1 MAATIRAR
9 RLLRDH
15 FLKRFLDNDLISPNT
30 DRHEVLVLLAASLAV
45 PGLVITVLLLGQK
58 YVIGIPTPALTSIAS
73 LDDKFLYI
81 SASMLIMA
89 LMAAVQWDA
98 LALDERDAAIL
109 GPLPVDTR
117 EIGRAK
123 LSALVI
129 FVTAFAVLL
138 NGVPSLLFPLLTV
151 SHFHVNI
158 VSVVRMI
165 SVHAAVTMAAGAYAF
180 LTVLLLRELLR
191 LVLGPRWFQRISA
204 LVQAALIIALGTTL
218 LLLPAIASNVPARWL
233 QSGDTFG
240 AVPPAWFL
248 GLYESGTGSVTLS
261 IRGLGLRIPRGLVVP
276 ERNARTLYDALLPR
290 FGQLAQVAMLALLA
304 TTVIA
309 LALYLWNN
317 RRLPSARVSHQR
329 PHSAARRLATRLV
342 AGVLVPSPLPR
353 AGFFFTLQT
362 LARSAQHR
370 ILIATACAVATATGI
385 LLMHGIRAISSA
397 AAAPARFL
405 ALQTLVIAIVL
416 VGVRQALAIPAEL
429 RANWL
434 FSMAWNGEMRP
445 FVAGVKRAVIA
456 GIVLPLL
463 MVMFGYDVYMLG
475 TRAAAQHGAFGFVLS
490 LIALEFLLRPER
502 LPLTCSARPMGNL
515 KALGPIYLMLLF
527 VVAYNLGL
535 LERAALGDFRKF
547 AMLLG
552 SLVLIYAGL
561 RLSQRRQSILSR
573 IEFDDLPDTP
583 TQRLGL
589 SEPV

>member
-165 SVHAAVTMAAGAYAF
+165 IVHAAVTMAAGAYAF

-233 QSGDTFG
+233 GSGDTLH

-276 ERNARTLYDALLPR
+276 ERNAGTLYDALLPR
-290 FGQLAQVAMLALLA
+290 FGPLAQVAMLALLA

-370 ILIATACAVATATGI
+370 ILIATACAVATAAGI
-385 LLMHGIRAISSA
+385 LLMHGIRAISFA

-456 GIVLPLL
+456 GIILPLL

-475 TRAAAQHGAFGFVLS
+475 TRAAVQHGAFGFVLS

-535 LERAALGDFRKF
+535 LERAALGDSRKF

>member
-15 FLKRFLDNDLISPNT
+15 FLKRYLDNDLISPNT

-45 PGLVITVLLLGQK
+45 PGLVVTVLLLGQK

-98 LALDERDAAIL
+98 LMLDERDAAIL

-117 EIGRAK
+117 DIGRAK

-151 SHFHVNI
+151 SHFHVTI

-165 SVHAAVTMAAGAYAF
+165 IVHAAVTMAAGAYAF
-180 LTVLLLRELLR
+180 LTILLLRELLR
-191 LVLGPRWFQRISA
+191 VVLGPRWFQRISA

-233 QSGDTFG
+233 GSGQMLH

-276 ERNARTLYDALLPR
+276 ERNARMLYDALLPR
-290 FGQLAQVAMLALLA
+290 FEQLAQVAMLALLA

-317 RRLPSARVSHQR
+317 RRLPTPRVSHQR
-329 PHSAARRLATRLV
+329 PRSAARRRATRLV

-370 ILIATACAVATATGI
+370 ILIATACAVAIAAGI

-456 GIVLPLL
+456 GIILPLL

-475 TRAAAQHGAFGFVLS
+475 TRAAVQHGAFGFVLS

-502 LPLTCSARPMGNL
+502 LPLTCSARPTGNL

-527 VVAYNLGL
+527 VIAYNLGL
-535 LERAALGDFRKF
+535 LERAALVDFRKF

-552 SLVLIYAGL
+552 SLGLIYAGL

>member
-45 PGLVITVLLLGQK
+45 PGLVVTVLLLGQK

-98 LALDERDAAIL
+98 LMLDERDAAIL

-117 EIGRAK
+117 DIGRAK

-151 SHFHVNI
+151 SHFHVTI

-165 SVHAAVTMAAGAYAF
+165 IVHAAVTMAAGAYAF
-180 LTVLLLRELLR
+180 LTILLLRELLR
-191 LVLGPRWFQRISA
+191 VVLGPRWFQRISA

-233 QSGDTFG
+233 GSGQMLH

-290 FGQLAQVAMLALLA
+290 FEQLAQVAMLALLS

-317 RRLPSARVSHQR
+317 RRLPTPRVSHQR
-329 PHSAARRLATRLV
+329 PRSAARRRATRLV

-370 ILIATACAVATATGI
+370 ILIATACAVAIAAGI

-397 AAAPARFL
+397 AAAP
-405 ALQTLVIAIVL
+405 AIVL

-456 GIVLPLL
+456 GIILPLL

-475 TRAAAQHGAFGFVLS
+475 TRAAVQHGAFGFVLS

-502 LPLTCSARPMGNL
+502 LPLTCSARPTGNL

-527 VVAYNLGL
+527 VIAYNLGL
-535 LERAALGDFRKF
+535 LERAALVDFRKF

-552 SLVLIYAGL
+552 SLGLIYAGL

>member
-1 MAATIRAR
+1 
-9 RLLRDH
+9 
-15 FLKRFLDNDLISPNT
+15 
-30 DRHEVLVLLAASLAV
+30 
-45 PGLVITVLLLGQK
+45 
-58 YVIGIPTPALTSIAS
+58 
-73 LDDKFLYI
+73 
-81 SASMLIMA
+81 
-89 LMAAVQWDA
+89 
-98 LALDERDAAIL
+98 
-109 GPLPVDTR
+109 
-117 EIGRAK
+117 
-123 LSALVI
+123 
-129 FVTAFAVLL
+129 
-138 NGVPSLLFPLLTV
+138 
-151 SHFHVNI
+151 
-158 VSVVRMI
+158 
-165 SVHAAVTMAAGAYAF
+165 MAAGAYAF
-180 LTVLLLRELLR
+180 LTILLLREVLR

-218 LLLPAIASNVPARWL
+218 LLLPAIASNVPAKWL
-233 QSGDTFG
+233 ASGDTLR

-261 IRGLGLRIPRGLVVP
+261 IRGLALRIPRGLVVP

-317 RRLPSARVSHQR
+317 RRLPSARVSRQR
-329 PHSAARRLATRLV
+329 PHSATRRLVTRVV
-342 AGVLVPSPLPR
+342 AGVVVPAPLPR

-370 ILIATACAVATATGI
+370 ILIATACAVAIAVGI
-385 LLMHGIRAISSA
+385 LLIHGTRAISSA

-405 ALQTLVIAIVL
+405 ALQTMVIAIVL

-445 FVAGVKRAVIA
+445 FVAGVKRAVVA
-456 GIVLPLL
+456 GIILPLL
-463 MVMFGYDVYMLG
+463 MVMFGFDVYMLG
-475 TRAAAQHGAFGFVLS
+475 ARAALQHAAFGFVLS

-502 LPLTCSARPMGNL
+502 LPLTCSARAMGNL

-527 VVAYNLGL
+527 FVAYNLAL
-535 LERAALGDFRKF
+535 LERAALGDLRKF

-552 SLVLIYAGL
+552 SLVLIYAAL
-561 RLSQRRQSILSR
+561 RLSRLRRQSILPLSR
-573 IEFDDLPDTP
+573 VEFDDLPDTP